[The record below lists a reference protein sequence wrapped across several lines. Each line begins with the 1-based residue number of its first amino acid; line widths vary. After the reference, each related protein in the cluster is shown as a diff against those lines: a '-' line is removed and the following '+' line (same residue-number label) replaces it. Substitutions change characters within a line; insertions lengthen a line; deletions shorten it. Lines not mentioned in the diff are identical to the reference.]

1 MNTFSKKAIVPI
13 LLGTVTLQFQA
24 IAAENKRPNILLIH
38 SDQHRY
44 DCVTHNGNDIVKTPN
59 IDKLAS
65 EGMRFTN
72 AYTPI
77 PTSCPARQSLL
88 TGLWPEKHKG
98 LWNYDITLPV
108 TPFDEKVWPGELQK
122 AGYKTGYV
130 GKWHVHETKTPL
142 DFGFDDYV
150 SDNDYRKYRKELNI
164 AKEIA
169 LDSMF
174 WFGGID
180 PADLNE
186 SHTHYL
192 AQKCIELIKKYEAAG
207 MPWHIRLDH
216 VEPHLPC
223 FPVKQFLDMYKAEDI
238 PAWKNFGDKFD
249 NKPYIQKQMKYNWGL
264 EKTKWE
270 QWARYMQRYY
280 AIISQVDDA
289 VGMVLKAIDELNLRN
304 NTVVIYTADH
314 GDAAG
319 SHGFIDKHYVMYDE
333 EVHIPFIVRWP
344 GVIKPGSVNNDFVI
358 HELDMAATIP
368 AIAGVN
374 WKSQGA
380 NLLPL
385 FKGETPA
392 EWRKYAFSN
401 YNGQQFGLFVQ
412 RMIRDNDFKYIW
424 NMTDTDEFYDLKADP
439 SEMKNQIKSKKYAK
453 QIAIMRKA
461 LYADLVKR
469 EDPLVR
475 QQATKRQL
483 VEGVKVTR

>member
-1 MNTFSKKAIVPI
+1 MNTFSKKTIVPI
-13 LLGTVTLQFQA
+13 LFGSLSLQFQA
-24 IAAENKRPNILLIH
+24 FATENKRPNILLIH

-44 DCVTHNGNDIVKTPN
+44 DCVAHNGNNIVQTPN
-59 IDKLAS
+59 MDKLAR

-72 AYTPI
+72 AFTPI
-77 PTSCPARQSLL
+77 ATSCPARQSLL
-88 TGLWPEKHKG
+88 TGLWPELHKG
-98 LWNYDITLPV
+98 LWNYDITLPI
-108 TPFDEKVWPGELQK
+108 TPFNEKVWPTELQK
-122 AGYKTGYV
+122 VGYKTGYV

-150 SDNDYRKYRKELNI
+150 ADNDYRKYRNELKI
-164 AKEIA
+164 AKVIP
-169 LDSMF
+169 LDSMV

-192 AQKCIELIKKYEAAG
+192 AHKCIELIKKYEAAG

-249 NKPYIQKQMKYNWGL
+249 NKPYIQKQMIYNWGL
-264 EKTKWE
+264 ENTKWE

-280 AIISQVDDA
+280 AIITQLDDA
-289 VGMVLKAIDELNLRN
+289 VGMVLKAIDDLNLRN
-304 NTVVIYTADH
+304 NTVVIYTSDH

-333 EVHIPFIVRWP
+333 VVHIPFIVRWP
-344 GVIKPGSVNNDFVI
+344 GVIKPNSVNTDFVI

-392 EWRKYAFSN
+392 DWRKYAFSN
-401 YNGQQFGLFVQ
+401 YNGQQFGLYVQ
-412 RMIRDNDFKYIW
+412 RMIRDNNFKYVW

-439 SEMKNQIKSKKYAK
+439 AEMKNQIKSKKYAK
-453 QIAIMRKA
+453 QISIMRKA
-461 LYADLVKR
+461 LYDDLVKR
-469 EDPLVR
+469 GDPLVR
-475 QQATKRQL
+475 QKATKRQL
-483 VEGVKVTR
+483 VDGVKVTQ

>member
-1 MNTFSKKAIVPI
+1 MNRFSKKAIVPI
-13 LLGTVTLQFQA
+13 LLGSATLQFQA
-24 IAAENKRPNILLIH
+24 FASENERPNILLIH

-44 DCVTHNGNDIVKTPN
+44 DCVAHNGNNIVQTPN
-59 IDKLAS
+59 IDQLARD
-65 EGMRFTN
+65 GMRFTN

-77 PTSCPARQSLL
+77 PTSCPARQCLL

-108 TPFDEKVWPGELQK
+108 TPFNEEVWTSELQK

-130 GKWHVHETKTPL
+130 GKWHVHQTKTPL

-150 SDNDYRKYRKELNI
+150 SDNDYRKYRNELNI
-164 AKEIA
+164 AQEIA

-192 AQKCIELIKKYEAAG
+192 AQKCIELIKKYEAEG

-216 VEPHLPC
+216 AEPHLPC

-238 PAWKNFGDKFD
+238 PAWKNFSDKFD
-249 NKPYIQKQMKYNWGL
+249 NKPYIQKQMKYNWGI
-264 EKTKWE
+264 ENIKWE

-280 AIISQVDDA
+280 AIISQLMMPGNGA
-289 VGMVLKAIDELNLRN
+289 KAIDDMNLRD

-344 GVIKPGSVNNDFVI
+344 GVIKPGSVNTDFVI

-385 FKGETPA
+385 FRGETPSD
-392 EWRKYAFSN
+392 WRKYAFSN

-412 RMIRDNDFKYIW
+412 RMIRDNNFKYIW
-424 NMTDTDEFYDLKADP
+424 NMTDMDEFYDLKADP
-439 SEMKNQIKSKKYAK
+439 AEMKNQIKSKKYAK
-453 QIAIMRKA
+453 QISIMRKVYMMT
-461 LYADLVKR
+461 L
-469 EDPLVR
+469 
-475 QQATKRQL
+475 
-483 VEGVKVTR
+483 